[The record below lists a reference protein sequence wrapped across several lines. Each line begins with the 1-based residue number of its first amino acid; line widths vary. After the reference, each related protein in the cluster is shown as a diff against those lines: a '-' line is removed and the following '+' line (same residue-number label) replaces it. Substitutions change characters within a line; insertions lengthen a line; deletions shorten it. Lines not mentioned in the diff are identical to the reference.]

1 MAVRKKA
8 ANEFASK
15 MLPIIDAIRA
25 RGLTTLAQIAKE
37 LTRQK
42 WPSARGA
49 EAWST
54 MAVSNILERKLRT
67 EAERAAI
74 GRL

>member
-15 MLPIIDAIRA
+15 MLPISDAIRA
-25 RGLTTLAQIAKE
+25 RGLTTLAQIAE
-37 LTRQK
+37 EPTRQR
-42 WPSARGA
+42 PTARGA
-49 EAWST
+49 EAWSM